1 MFYCHYLFLQSFI
14 GLYYNTVS
22 ICHLILCLFISKV
35 NDWRVLALFLV
46 VPRATLVVPRA
57 TLVVPRATLVVPR
70 ATLVVLHLRKLDVK
84 HPKANIYVFIF
95 LTSSMS
101 IGITSNRSPTM
112 P

>member
-70 ATLVVLHLRKLDVK
+70 ATLVVSRAPMVVV
-84 HPKANIYVFIF
+84 HPPMVDMHA
-95 LTSSMS
+95 SMVL
-101 IGITSNRSPTM
+101 IITVGLVTT
-112 P
+112 